1 MEVKEAIQARRS
13 IRKFQDQPVSRE
25 ELMELL
31 DAARLA
37 PSAINAQPWRFK
49 IVDGKDD
56 IQWLSG
62 SPTRGQKWVGG
73 AGAVIVCC
81 ADLQRFLEDARAGVR
96 FLRDNAVLPPEMLEG
111 VENYVSR
118 AESSPTEVLRGAAGM
133 NCSIALTHI
142 MLRAVELGLGT
153 CWIGAF
159 YEDRVR
165 EILKVPQPY
174 RIVALTPLGYPAQEG
189 KFPGRKGLDE
199 VVAYETWS

>member
-153 CWIGAF
+153 CWIGM
-159 YEDRVR
+159 YDEDALKERFNIPGQMAVMALLAVGR
-165 EILKVPQPY
+165 PAEDPEPRSRKSLEEIL
-174 RIVALTPLGYPAQEG
+174 
-189 KFPGRKGLDE
+189 LD
-199 VVAYETWS
+199 